1 MYYRFS
7 VLFDFPHLAE
17 FFSPRVVPAPDWPVK
32 RFCKTTKGAEKNKLE
47 GNGFCIQKKVQR
59 KLD

>member
-1 MYYRFS
+1 
-7 VLFDFPHLAE
+7 LPE

-32 RFCKTTKGAEKNKLE
+32 RFFKTTEGAKKQTRGEWV
-47 GNGFCIQKKVQR
+47 CIQKKVQR